1 MSVVIKLLT
10 RQLLYRLPKQIR
22 KAVEHG
28 KDENLLLPY
37 KKYTAEIV

>member
-10 RQLLYRLPKQIR
+10 QQLLHRFPKQIR
-22 KAVEHG
+22 KALEHG

-37 KKYTAEIV
+37 KKYTAKII